1 MEKTERQ
8 KEAMRLTKDYTDYLL
23 HQERMMERMLDRKL
37 VELEPKI
44 DLLIEKRLNMMMNK
58 SNH

>member
-1 MEKTERQ
+1 
-8 KEAMRLTKDYTDYLL
+8 MRLTKDYTDYLL

-37 VELEPKI
+37 EELEPKI